1 MKVILELPEKPELKN
16 MNVTE
21 YLAAKMYQD
30 ALLSAGQAA
39 QLLGIPQ
46 EQFIDLL
53 GDYGVSVFSDE
64 VEDIRRDI
72 DNA

>member
-53 GDYGVSVFSDE
+53 GDYGVSVFSEE